1 MRQLFRIVVMG
12 LMGAFIGCGGDSD
25 SPTGPTKG
33 PDGQTL
39 EVYNGEDGDGNR
51 IEYQFY
57 RDGNDLVKHGFYKV
71 YHSDGRVLWER
82 NYVDGKLE
90 GKSVRYYESGK
101 VEYERNYVDG
111 KFEGKW
117 VEYDREGN
125 ILDEECYKN
134 DVQVDLSL
142 CE

>member
-1 MRQLFRIVVMG
+1 MRQLFRILVMG

-51 IEYQFY
+51 IVYQFY

-90 GKSVRYYESGK
+90 GKSVRYYEPK
-101 VEYERNYVDG
+101 V
-111 KFEGKW
+111 
-117 VEYDREGN
+117 
-125 ILDEECYKN
+125 
-134 DVQVDLSL
+134 LSL
-142 CE
+142 FVQTPKDNLNTSCRKPGAPSGSK